1 MNATTLIR
9 FFPFLQWFPLS
20 VSGLRADF
28 VAGTT
33 VALVL
38 IPQSMAYAQLA
49 GLPTHYGLYAS
60 FLPVIIGAL
69 FGSSKQLATGPVAVV
84 SLLTASTLTPLAPS
98 GSEAYIALAIMLSLL
113 VGIIQI
119 VLGVFRLGVV
129 INFLSHPVIIG
140 FTNAAALIIGL
151 SQLSKIFGLPM
162 GRSEHFLWDVWI
174 MLQQIKQLHPLTLLF
189 GISAFT
195 IMMLLRKYRPKWPN
209 VLIAVFL
216 TTVCSWYFQ
225 FKGMGGAIVGTI
237 PEGLPNLR
245 LPTVSLEMLS
255 ALLSNALVIAL
266 VGFMEAISIAK
277 AMAAHAKERL
287 DANQEL
293 IGQGLANVLGSLSQ
307 AYPVSGSFSR
317 SAVNFSA
324 GAQSGISSVFT
335 SILVLLTLLFLTP
348 LLYHLPQS
356 VLAAVIMMAVVGLI
370 NFKAIHHAWLAHRHD
385 GIAAV
390 VSFCATLAFAPHL
403 DKGILVGAGLA
414 ILFYLYR
421 VMRPRVAILGRH
433 GDGTLRDTKIHPN
446 LPTDER
452 IIVIRLDGQLFF
464 ANVSYF
470 EDSFLSA
477 LAAKPQARY
486 VLVVGDGINSLDATG
501 EEFLAHLY
509 SRLQGNGIVLIFS
522 GLKRQVLDVMRN
534 TGLFSKVGGD
544 EAIFA
549 TEDAALTT
557 IYQRLGLDSSDQ
569 PLLPAPLPINHSL
582 GSAV

>member
-1 MNATTLIR
+1 MNATRLQQ
-9 FFPFLQWFPLS
+9 FFPFLQWFPLRQES
-20 VSGLRADF
+20 LRADF
-28 VAGTT
+28 IAGTT

-49 GLPTHYGLYAS
+49 GLPTHFGLYAA

-84 SLLTASTLTPLAPS
+84 SLLTASTLVPLAPP
-98 GSEAYIALAIMLSLL
+98 GSESYIALAVLLSLL

-119 VLGVFRLGVV
+119 VLGLFHLGVV
-129 INFLSHPVIIG
+129 INFLSHPVIVG
-140 FTNAAALIIGL
+140 FTNAAALIIGM

-162 GRSEHFLWDVWI
+162 GRSESFLYDVWT
-174 MLQQIKQLHPLTLLF
+174 MLQQIKLLHPATLLF
-189 GISAFT
+189 GVSAFT

-216 TTVCSWYFQ
+216 TTLCSWFFQ
-225 FKGMGGAIVGTI
+225 FKAMGGAIVGTI
-237 PEGLPNLR
+237 PQGLPHLQ
-245 LPTVSLEMLS
+245 LPTFSTEML
-255 ALLSNALVIAL
+255 APLLTNALVIAL

-277 AMAAHAKERL
+277 AMAAHARERL

-293 IGQGLANVLGSLSQ
+293 VGQGLANLIGSFSQ

-324 GAQSGISSVFT
+324 GAKTGMSSVFT
-335 SILVLLTLLFLTP
+335 SLLVLITLLFLTP

-370 NFKAIHHAWLAHRHD
+370 NIKAIQHAWLANRHD

-390 VSFCATLAFAPHL
+390 VSFCATLGFAPHL

-421 VMRPRVAILGRH
+421 VMRPRVAILGRYT
-433 GDGTLRDTKIHPN
+433 DGTLRDIKVHPD
-446 LPTDER
+446 LPTDDR

-464 ANVSYF
+464 ANVSFF
-470 EDSFLSA
+470 EDSFLA
-477 LAAKPQARY
+477 AIAAKPQARY
-486 VLVVGDGINSLDATG
+486 ILVVGDGINSLDATG
-501 EEFLAHLY
+501 EEFLAHLFI
-509 SRLQGNGIVLIFS
+509 RLQGNGTTLLFS
-522 GLKRQVLDVMRN
+522 GLKKQVLDVMRN
-534 TGLFSKVGGD
+534 TGLFAKIGGD
-544 EAIFA
+544 EAVFA
-549 TEDAALTT
+549 NEEMALAT
-557 IYQRLGLDSSDQ
+557 IYNRLGLDGCDQ
-569 PLLPAPLPINHSL
+569 PLLRPHLPLNI
-582 GSAV
+582 GRAI